1 MLTMGPQRFPARREE
16 SKACRRGQEGIDE
29 IGDFVEEML
38 AVVEDEKYIPTGEVR
53 RQAADTG
60 PRQAHAH
67 RLCHGID
74 DRVAVRHRRKTDR
87 EHAVGGPLR
96 QLRSDREGEARLP
109 AAPDPGEGHQS
120 RAVKLRSD
128 AGNIGIASDQT
139 RLLDGKVVVGDVE
152 RAKRWKGGTHAR
164 GVQLQ
169 DRLGLEEILK
179 PMSAELDEGQFGG

>member
-1 MLTMGPQRFPARREE
+1 MLTIGPQRFAARRED
-16 SKACRRGQEGIDE
+16 SKACRRRQEGIDE
-29 IGDFVEEML
+29 IGDLVEEMFT
-38 AVVEDEKYIPTGEVR
+38 VVEEKKRIPTGEVR
-53 RQAADTG
+53 RQTADSG
-60 PRQAHAH
+60 PRQAHTH
-67 RLCHGID
+67 RLCHRID
-74 DRVAVRHRRKTDR
+74 DRVVVRHRRKTDE
-87 EHAVGGPLR
+87 EHAVGSRRRELGG
-96 QLRSDREGEARLP
+96 DRESEARLP

-169 DRLGLEEILK
+169 DRLGREEILK
-179 PMSAELDEGQFGG
+179 AMSAELDEGQFGG